1 VDTTDKKQEEK
12 IDVKIVSKEEKK
24 WIDLKE
30 KVIQAIDIA
39 NMDILVNKKILELCN
54 DELKQLQK

>member
-1 VDTTDKKQEEK
+1 MDTTDKKQEEK